1 MVQRTGR
8 SFFCSSYHRSP
19 DIVRIAG
26 SLRAVQRN
34 VRLESDFF
42 CRAFGALCLRYV
54 FGVTM
59 VDLLAVHGGREAA
72 KTRSRRGF
80 RRVDLELSE
89 SCTLKAEHRK
99 ASRKI
104 WNELTL

>member
-42 CRAFGALCLRYV
+42 VELSVPYV
-54 FGVTM
+54 YATCSELQWLIYLQFMGE
-59 VDLLAVHGGREAA
+59 GKQQ

-89 SCTLKAEHRK
+89 SCTLKAEQRK